1 MRNAASVLAFEQ
13 LPPTFGRS
21 FILGGGV
28 PYDLTPG
35 HPVGTIHTI
44 LIEEKESV
52 LP

>member
-1 MRNAASVLAFEQ
+1 MQ
-13 LPPTFGRS
+13 LQSWLLSSCLLHLGEVS
-21 FILGGGV
+21 FLVGGV